1 MFMPSYVYMR
11 VCMCVCVYVCVCVP
25 SPMDSLLCLVC
36 MVSVPTTAPMFAVV
50 AVVARLY
57 AEVCISLSRVW
68 TVRTRAHTLPRL
80 LSSSHPPPSLSLT
93 LPPLSAEPLF
103 LSSLLSGFL
112 TPSHSA
118 PPPHSLSLSPFSPHA
133 LSHSLPPSL
142 QFPCFFIRG
151 CSLPPSLPPTFT
163 HKPRAWAEALVIQYE
178 IAGMLIH

>member
-1 MFMPSYVYMR
+1 
-11 VCMCVCVYVCVCVP
+11 MCVCINVCVCVP

-68 TVRTRAHTLPRL
+68 TVRTRTHTLLRL
-80 LSSSHPPPSLSLT
+80 LSSPHPPPSLSLSHS
-93 LPPLSAEPLF
+93 P
-103 LSSLLSGFL
+103 SSLSR
-112 TPSHSA
+112 TPISIIPRFRLSHSISRRSSSSSS
-118 PPPHSLSLSPFSPHA
+118 SLSFSLSPFSPHA

-151 CSLPPSLPPTFT
+151 CSLPPTFT